1 MKERKRK
8 RSLAPLGAGGRRKER
23 ENPQVPQSVPNFYS
37 GRASL
42 TKIESMHAKSEI
54 KVNCDFDFNKYM
66 VPFTQKANAG
76 CRAVKLKNRKVYRC
90 A

>member
-8 RSLAPLGAGGRRKER
+8 KSLAPLGAGGRRKER
-23 ENPQVPQSVPNFYS
+23 ENPQVHQSAPNFYS

-54 KVNCDFDFNKYM
+54 KVNCDFDLTKYM
-66 VPFTQKANAG
+66 VPFTQKNP
-76 CRAVKLKNRKVYRC
+76 KVYRC